1 MLGAVA
7 ACGRTVGMGLDA
19 EAVMVMVEGECSKG
33 RTTRAP
39 GGVLI
44 RSEANLGK

>member
-7 ACGRTVGMGLDA
+7 ECGNEVGMGLDA
-19 EAVMVMVEGECSKG
+19 EAVMVMVEEGEESE
-33 RTTRAP
+33 RLVLDDP

-44 RSEANLGK
+44 RSEANLG